1 MNYELIEVF
10 FNGFAG
16 IDILKDPP
24 FLSLIV
30 LHDLFELPSEMNL
43 NVSLSALF
51 ESDFICIVKIKD

>member
-16 IDILKDPP
+16 IDILKDSP

-30 LHDLFELPSEMNL
+30 LHDLFELPPEMNL

-51 ESDFICIVKIKD
+51 EGDFICIVKIKD